1 MSSSPA
7 TVQKMTNPKK
17 DKRRKITRTAV
28 ERTIYIVLIV
38 VLAIYGLKDSQA
50 AVSLINAIQGA
61 FSILLNYQP

>member
-1 MSSSPA
+1 MNRP
-7 TVQKMTNPKK
+7 QK
-17 DKRRKITRTAV
+17 DKSRRITRTTV

-61 FSILLNYQP
+61 FSILLNNQL